1 MNNKLII
8 SFCIALVIAMF
19 PFFHASNAQA
29 QISIAE
35 SVEEITPQSPS
46 ARIAQQFLQNL
57 EAKNADA
64 IAKLWTQE
72 ATYEMPYALPG
83 NPSQLQGKEAAQ
95 QNIIRITEMF
105 DRIEF
110 EQVRFYPTQ
119 DNNTVL
125 IETQG
130 NFVVAESGKAYRNQ
144 YIAVI
149 QTQNDQIVLLR
160 EYFNPLIVAETFGIN
175 LTPNQ

>member
-8 SFCIALVIAMF
+8 SICIALVIVMF
-19 PFFHASNAQA
+19 LFFNTSSTQA

-46 ARIAQQFLQNL
+46 ARIAQQLLQNL

-64 IAKLWTQE
+64 IARLWMQE

-83 NPSQLQGKEAAQ
+83 NPSLLQGKEAAQ
-95 QNIIRITEMF
+95 QNIIRIIEMF

-119 DNNTVL
+119 DANTVL

-130 NFVVAESGKAYRNQ
+130 NFVIAESDKTYRNK
-144 YIAVI
+144 YVAVI

-160 EYFNPLIVAETFGIN
+160 EYFNPLIVAETFNIN
-175 LTPNQ
+175 LSPN